1 MIISKTPFRMSFFG
15 GGTDFPQW
23 YDNYGGCVLAT
34 TINKYCYINLRK
46 LPPFFNYQFRL
57 RYFQTEERKN
67 IKSISHKSFKEILDH
82 YKFHKEFIEIVY
94 HADLPALS
102 GLGSSS
108 SSTVGLIN
116 AVNAYKNIKLSKKKL
131 YNEAIKI
138 EQKIL
143 KENVGSQDQAN
154 AAFGGFNFIEF
165 KKSNIKINSISNKKN
180 INKLENSILLIFTG
194 MQRHSQTIEKHKIDS
209 INKNKSTNN
218 LLTMIDIAYEAKNL
232 IMSKN
237 FNLKHFGK
245 LLNEQWKLKKD
256 LSHKVTNKKIDEIY
270 NGALNMG
277 AFGGKLLGA
286 GAGGFLMLICNSET
300 KKKIQKKY
308 FRLMNI
314 PINFEN
320 EGSKIIYLNN

>member
-1 MIISKTPFRMSFFG
+1 M
-15 GGTDFPQW
+15 
-23 YDNYGGCVLAT
+23 
-34 TINKYCYINLRK
+34 
-46 LPPFFNYQFRL
+46 
-57 RYFQTEERKN
+57 
-67 IKSISHKSFKEILDH
+67 
-82 YKFHKEFIEIVY
+82 
-94 HADLPALS
+94 
-102 GLGSSS
+102 
-108 SSTVGLIN
+108 
-116 AVNAYKNIKLSKKKL
+116 
-131 YNEAIKI
+131 
-138 EQKIL
+138 
-143 KENVGSQDQAN
+143 
-154 AAFGGFNFIEF
+154 
-165 KKSNIKINSISNKKN
+165 
-180 INKLENSILLIFTG
+180 IFTG
-194 MQRHSQTIEKHKIDS
+194 IQRHSQTIEKHKIDS

-218 LLTMIDIAYEAKNL
+218 LLTMKDIAYEAKNL